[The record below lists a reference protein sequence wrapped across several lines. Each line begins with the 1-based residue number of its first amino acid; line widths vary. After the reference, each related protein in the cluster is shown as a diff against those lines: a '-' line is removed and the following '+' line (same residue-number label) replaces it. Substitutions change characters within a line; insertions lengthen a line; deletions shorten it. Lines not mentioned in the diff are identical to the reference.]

1 MGSKKSKKKKKRDE
15 KVPTLESLKAAAEAA
30 EFSFSPIY
38 WDERNAIIKPWDVLP
53 VTQYFLLKWTPI
65 LGPVYSLIILH
76 LRAICFKQMN
86 INESLPLISISYEE
100 IADLCGISIRS
111 VNSYLGERAFRRNW
125 FLKLFINPIRQY
137 VYDPVI
143 KKKIRISNQYRV
155 YLDEPLLPE
164 DEEILRDRLKKEE
177 IQKLIKEGVVD
188 FRKYVEVLDKHKK
201 SDDQKSK
208 SSDKL
213 ACRSTIGFSDKNHQ
227 DKGEKAHLTANLATR
242 SKNHITKNHLHANLA
257 GRSNIRKLQR
267 NLESPFPKP
276 PNLGQIG
283 DAEEEDNIYGTYNN
297 TSSSTATPSFHKQK
311 GNITDC
317 RDLVEEIVHKFK
329 GYISAYKV
337 EELIEKCGKE
347 NVQNQL
353 KWFDFRDNS
362 WAKNGPVAAFI
373 FYCESQTESP
383 EAFLK
388 AQRENYTQEQ
398 ENAKKR
404 QKRQYNGYVK
414 ESLKRLEAEFGK
426 SEWLKVKDQLK
437 KEIEGRYAFIKP
449 DGSLIEHLVNAE
461 IIKWLIK
468 EGKLLS
474 FEDWQ
479 KTQINNKK

>member
-201 SDDQKSK
+201 IGDQKSK
-208 SSDKL
+208 SSDKF
-213 ACRSTIGFSDKNHQ
+213 ACRSSSGFSNENRQ
-227 DKGEKAHLTANLATR
+227 DKDDKADLSATFACR
-242 SKNHITKNHLHANLA
+242 SKFNPVKNHLHANFA
-257 GRSNIRKLQR
+257 FRSKSRKSR
-267 NLESPFPKP
+267 KNLESPFQKP
-276 PNLGQIG
+276 PNLGKICI
-283 DAEEEDNIYGTYNN
+283 AEEEDNIYINKY
-297 TSSSTATPSFHKQK
+297 TSSSAVQNLHGEKETEADQK
-311 GNITDC
+311 
-317 RDLVEEIVHKFK
+317 DLVEEIVHKFK